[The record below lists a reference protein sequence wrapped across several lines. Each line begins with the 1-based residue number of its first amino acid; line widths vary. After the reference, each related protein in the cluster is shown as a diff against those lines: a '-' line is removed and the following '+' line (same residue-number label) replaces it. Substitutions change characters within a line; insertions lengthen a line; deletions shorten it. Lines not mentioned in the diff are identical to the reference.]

1 MGRMGR
7 FDCKGLKD
15 FQQQLGKLQNPDDF
29 VESCAKELAARLL
42 RMVVKRTPVGQYPAS
57 SGKKGGTLRRGWT
70 GEKRASAQGYQYI
83 IYPWYYGIETLDLYG
98 EPVTWVCPELERRIS
113 EALAVDERITGVTDF
128 EFDLTV
134 KGVVHAYFT
143 VNTIY
148 GDIKAEKGVKI

>member
-1 MGRMGR
+1 M
-7 FDCKGLKD
+7 FDTDTVKERLKS
-15 FQQQLGKLQNPDDF
+15 FGYTVKADDEF
-29 VESCAKELAARLL
+29 ALTFCVEKVRSTIKN
-42 RMVVKRTPVGQYPAS
+42 
-57 SGKKGGTLRRGWT
+57 
-70 GEKRASAQGYQYI
+70 QYI

-143 VNTIY
+143 VKTIY